1 MIKAQSEWL
10 ASNHRTLLGKGPWL
24 MFKFVFPLYTIRSS
38 ISNDTDLLLYNF
50 QEILYNPSI
59 VWEIVPGFLQYRL
72 AKTSTAAAV
81 ASSVARSLLS
91 NGGQKWISVK
101 FVHTVDHLKKN
112 FLKKFLLEHLTP
124 LLFFPLLPRPHQSV
138 LIGVLDYFEGLWHHK
153 VHLKKRT
160 LFRVI
165 ISVWVRN
172 KNLSFRTEGNV
183 FKLRTWEERRRHFC
197 YFYFDTHKTMGIRVF
212 ISGNS
217 GNKEVRQLR
226 QFYISIFE

>member
-24 MFKFVFPLYTIRSS
+24 MFKLVFPLYTILSS

-124 LLFFPLLPRPHQSV
+124 LLFSATSKASPKCFDWRFGLFWGTLTSQSASEEKDTFQS
-138 LIGVLDYFEGLWHHK
+138 DYF
-153 VHLKKRT
+153 R
-160 LFRVI
+160 
-165 ISVWVRN
+165 
-172 KNLSFRTEGNV
+172 LSA
-183 FKLRTWEERRRHFC
+183 
-197 YFYFDTHKTMGIRVF
+197 
-212 ISGNS
+212 
-217 GNKEVRQLR
+217 Q
-226 QFYISIFE
+226 

>member
-1 MIKAQSEWL
+1 MIDVQ
-10 ASNHRTLLGKGPWL
+10 
-24 MFKFVFPLYTIRSS
+24 LYTILSS

-124 LLFFPLLPRPHQSV
+124 LLFFR
-138 LIGVLDYFEGLWHHK
+138 YFQGLTK
-153 VHLKKRT
+153 VFWLAFWTILRDSDITKCIWRKGHFSEW
-160 LFRVI
+160 LFPFECAI
-165 ISVWVRN
+165 KISVFAQRETFSNWELE
-172 KNLSFRTEGNV
+172 KKEEGIFV
-183 FKLRTWEERRRHFC
+183 T
-197 YFYFDTHKTMGIRVF
+197 F
-212 ISGNS
+212 ISIHTKPWAS
-217 GNKEVRQLR
+217 ESLLVETVEIKR
-226 QFYISIFE
+226 